1 MKKMSDEKNKSSE
14 MFFLQLI
21 LMFQTAAL
29 QQMGKLMN
37 PLTQKVEKDL
47 EQAKFSIDILGML
60 EEKTTGNLSEEEKK
74 FLDHVLYEL
83 RMNYLDESKE
93 GEKGEN
99 KEKKETEEGKSK
111 EKGS

>member
-1 MKKMSDEKNKSSE
+1 MSDEKNKSNE

-60 EEKTTGNLSEEEKK
+60 EEKTRGNLSEEEKK

-99 KEKKETEEGKSK
+99 KEKKKTEEGKSK
-111 EKGS
+111 EKES

>member
-1 MKKMSDEKNKSSE
+1 MSDEKNKSQE
-14 MFFLQLI
+14 MLFLQLI

-29 QQMGKLMN
+29 QQMGKLAN

-60 EEKTTGNLSEEEKK
+60 EEKTRGNLSEEEKK

>member
-1 MKKMSDEKNKSSE
+1 MSDEKNKSNE

-60 EEKTTGNLSEEEKK
+60 EEKTRGNLSEEEKK
-74 FLDHVLYEL
+74 FLDHVLFEL
-83 RMNYLDESKE
+83 RMNYLEEIKE
-93 GEKGEN
+93 KERGKEKKENETKGEKGE
-99 KEKKETEEGKSK
+99 

>member
-1 MKKMSDEKNKSSE
+1 MSDEKNKSQE

>member
-1 MKKMSDEKNKSSE
+1 MSDEKNKSNE

>member
-1 MKKMSDEKNKSSE
+1 MSDKKNQSSE
-14 MFFLQLI
+14 MLFLQLI

-37 PLTQKVEKDL
+37 PLTQKVEEDL

-60 EEKTTGNLSEEEKK
+60 EEKTRGSLSEEEKK
-74 FLDHVLYEL
+74 FLDHVLFEL
-83 RMNYLDESKE
+83 RMNYLEEIKE
-93 GEKGEN
+93 KEKGKDKKEKETKGEKGE
-99 KEKKETEEGKSK
+99 